1 MQRVV
6 PLLLSL
12 AMSVPLFAQTTTTYT
27 FGPAASGISSTPFR
41 MFNIVLTDASS
52 QAAAMLQDLTVTTSP
67 YFKTACYQ
75 QALPPLGYIYL
86 DDTVLGANSGCLPLT
101 SSAFSG
107 SSTALR
113 CAGLPTHFEGAFT
126 ASLDGS
132 SSSITGSVSFDLAWG
147 YRSGSG
153 RGGGGSG
160 AIKPCPPERSP
171 SQPIRFSAVLRGETF
186 APLCATRD
194 ENGNQPRCASLIGE
208 RV

>member
-6 PLLLSL
+6 PFLLSL
-12 AMSVPLFAQTTTTYT
+12 AMSLPLFAQTTTTYT

-52 QAAAMLQDLTVTTSP
+52 QASAMLQDLTVTTSP

-75 QALPPLGYIYL
+75 QTLPPLGYIYL
-86 DDTVLGANSGCLPLT
+86 DDTVLGANSGCMPLT

-107 SSTALR
+107 SSTAIR
-113 CAGLPTHFEGAFT
+113 CAGLPTHFDGAFT

-132 SSSITGSVSFDLAWG
+132 SSSITGSVSFDLAWA

-160 AIKPCPPERSP
+160 CYKTV
-171 SQPIRFSAVLRGETF
+171 SAGTLQITTN
-186 APLCATRD
+186 P
-194 ENGNQPRCASLIGE
+194 
-208 RV
+208 